1 MTLHEWLIKAEK
13 LTDDAPWLAAK
24 AFEKDRTWV
33 AINRSVQ
40 KLTTAKKARLDASLK
55 RRLNDEPLAY
65 ILGTE
70 PFYGRDFIVDKRV
83 LIPRP
88 ETEDLVDEALKIP
101 AQLYVDIGTGSGAMA
116 VTLAAESPRSI
127 VFASDVSAKALAVA
141 KKNANKFAPKR
152 VTFFRGALLHTKLIN
167 AIRTA
172 RTRYFVGAQ
181 RAVPLQNIARRQIV
195 LVANLPYLPPS
206 DKSIMPKSVTKY
218 EPVNALF
225 AKEEGMELNKKLLIQ
240 IAKCVTHPRESGG
253 PAWILAFAGM
263 SYAILLEFDPP
274 QSKKLLAFAKSLFPG
289 ATRSIIRD
297 RCGRD
302 RILKIIL
309 K

>member
-40 KLTTAKKARLDASLK
+40 KLTPTKKARLDALLK
-55 RRLNDEPLAY
+55 RRLNEEPLAH

-88 ETEDLVDEALKIP
+88 ETEDLVGEALKIP
-101 AQLYVDIGTGSGAMA
+101 AALYVDIGTGSGAMA

-152 VTFFRGALLHTKLIN
+152 VTFFRGALLHPKLVKTIETKRSGVL
-167 AIRTA
+167 
-172 RTRYFVGAQ
+172 
-181 RAVPLQNIARRQIV
+181 V

-206 DKSIMPKSVTKY
+206 DKTIMPKSVTKY

-225 AKEEGMELNKKLLIQ
+225 AKDAGMELNKKLLRQ
-240 IAKCVTHPRESGG
+240 LRHSKCFDTGS
-253 PAWILAFAGM
+253 AA
-263 SYAILLEFDPP
+263 LLEFDPP

-289 ATRSIIRD
+289 AACSIIRD
-297 RCGRD
+297 RCGRE
-302 RILKIIL
+302 RILKITIPQT
-309 K
+309 